1 MIHVLHNIAG
11 KKIGVVSGYSFGE
24 NLIILRALYVASDL
38 RTRMCAKAV
47 TESMD
52 GELTAVTN
60 ITKVLAELLD
70 ISVLVDQNSM
80 GQAPVI
86 IFAIVIQYMYR

>member
-1 MIHVLHNIAG
+1 M
-11 KKIGVVSGYSFGE
+11 Y
-24 NLIILRALYVASDL
+24 
-38 RTRMCAKAV
+38 AKAV

-60 ITKVLAELLD
+60 IANILAELLD

-86 IFAIVIQYMYR
+86 KFLLYPIHVPLITMIIISFLSC

>member
-1 MIHVLHNIAG
+1 
-11 KKIGVVSGYSFGE
+11 
-24 NLIILRALYVASDL
+24 
-38 RTRMCAKAV
+38 MCAKAA

-52 GELTAVTN
+52 GELAAVTN
-60 ITKVLAELLD
+60 IAKTLAELLD

-86 IFAIVIQYMYR
+86 ILLDMQYMYP

>member
-1 MIHVLHNIAG
+1 M
-11 KKIGVVSGYSFGE
+11 Y
-24 NLIILRALYVASDL
+24 
-38 RTRMCAKAV
+38 AKAV

-60 ITKVLAELLD
+60 IANILAELLD

-80 GQAPVI
+80 RQAPVI
-86 IFAIVIQYMYR
+86 IFYVTYAVHISIIPTMPPSVLRNRMEVQVLYG

>member
-1 MIHVLHNIAG
+1 
-11 KKIGVVSGYSFGE
+11 
-24 NLIILRALYVASDL
+24 
-38 RTRMCAKAV
+38 
-47 TESMD
+47 MD

-60 ITKVLAELLD
+60 IANVLAELLD

-86 IFAIVIQYMYR
+86 ILSDIQYMFS

>member
-1 MIHVLHNIAG
+1 M
-11 KKIGVVSGYSFGE
+11 
-24 NLIILRALYVASDL
+24 ASDC
-38 RTRMCAKAV
+38 RTGDVKVLLCKPHKAV

-60 ITKVLAELLD
+60 TAKVLAELLD

-86 IFAIVIQYMYR
+86 IFALVIQYMYR